1 MDRGRVLL
9 SPSILSADF
18 GNLLAQIREAEA
30 AGADWLHVDI
40 MDGHFVPNLTI
51 GPPVLE
57 SLKGKLKLPLDVHL
71 MIERPADYIKPFA
84 AAGTAYYTVH
94 PEADAHLHRTVQAI
108 REAGMKP
115 GVALN
120 PSTPLSAVECVLD
133 DIELLLIMTV
143 NPGFGGQKFIRS
155 MVPKVR
161 QAAQMIGGRPIVLE
175 VDGGIGPDTAP
186 AAVEAGAR
194 ALVAGNAVFRG
205 KGTVAEN
212 IRAIRTSLAGL
223 KLQ

>member
-1 MDRGRVLL
+1 MQPGNVLL

-18 GNLLAQIREAEA
+18 GRLLSQIQEAEA

-57 SLKGKLKLPLDVHL
+57 SLKGKIRLPLDVHL
-71 MIERPADYIKPFA
+71 MIERPSDYIGTFA
-84 AAGTAYYTVH
+84 EAGAAYLTVH
-94 PEADAHLHRTVQAI
+94 PEADPHLHRTAQAI
-108 REAGMKP
+108 REAGMKA

-133 DIELLLIMTV
+133 DIDLLLIMTV
-143 NPGFGGQKFIRS
+143 NPGFGGQKFIKS
-155 MVPKVR
+155 MVPKIR
-161 QAAQMIGGRPIVLE
+161 QAARMIGGRDIILE
-175 VDGGIGPDTAP
+175 VDGGIGPETAP
-186 AAVEAGAR
+186 LAVEAGAR

-212 IRAIRTSLAGL
+212 IMAIRSSI
-223 KLQ
+223 K

>member
-1 MDRGRVLL
+1 MERGKVLL

-18 GNLLAQIREAEA
+18 GNLLSQMREAEA

-57 SLKGKLKLPLDVHL
+57 SLKGKVRLPLDVHL
-71 MIERPADYIKPFA
+71 MIERPAEYIKPFA

-94 PEADAHLHRTVQAI
+94 PEADPHLHRTVQAI
-108 REAGMKP
+108 REAGMRP
-115 GVALN
+115 GAALN

-133 DIELLLIMTV
+133 DIDLILIMTV
-143 NPGFGGQKFIRS
+143 NPGFGGQKFIKS
-155 MVPKVR
+155 MVPKIR
-161 QAAQMIGGRPIVLE
+161 QAAAMVGDRDIIIE
-175 VDGGIGPDTAP
+175 VDGGIGPETAP
-186 AAVEAGAR
+186 LAVEAGAR

-212 IRAIRTSLAGL
+212 IKAIRDRLLTV
-223 KLQ
+223 KL

>member
-1 MDRGRVLL
+1 MERGKVLL

-18 GNLLAQIREAEA
+18 GNLLSQIREAEA

-57 SLKGKLKLPLDVHL
+57 SLKGKALLPLDVHL
-71 MIERPADYIKPFA
+71 MTERPADYIKPFA
-84 AAGTAYYTVH
+84 TAGAAFYTVH
-94 PEADAHLHRTVQAI
+94 PEADPHLHRTVQAI
-108 REAGMKP
+108 RESGMKP

-120 PSTPLSAVECVLD
+120 PSTPLSAIECVLE
-133 DIELLLIMTV
+133 DIDLVLIMTV
-143 NPGFGGQKFIRS
+143 NPGFGGQKFIKS
-155 MVPKVR
+155 MVPKIR
-161 QAAQMIGGRPIVLE
+161 QAAAMIGERDIFLE
-175 VDGGIGPDTAP
+175 VDGGIGPETAP
-186 AAVEAGAR
+186 LAVEAGAR

-212 IRAIRTSLAGL
+212 IKAIRDRLAAV
-223 KLQ
+223 KP

>member
-1 MDRGRVLL
+1 MERGRVLL

-18 GNLLAQIREAEA
+18 GSLLSQVREAEA

-40 MDGHFVPNLTI
+40 MDGHFVPNLSI

-57 SLKGKLKLPLDVHL
+57 SLKGKVRLPLDVHL
-71 MIERPADYIKPFA
+71 MIERPADYIRTFA
-84 AAGTAYYTVH
+84 SAGAAYLTVH
-94 PEADAHLHRTVQAI
+94 PEADPHLHRTVQAI

-120 PSTPLSAVECVLD
+120 PSTPLGAVECVLD
-133 DIELLLIMTV
+133 DIDLLLIMTV

-155 MVPKVR
+155 MVPKIR
-161 QAAQMIGGRPIVLE
+161 QAAALIGDRDIVLE
-175 VDGGIGPDTAP
+175 VDGGIGPETAP
-186 AAVEAGAR
+186 LAVEAGAR

-205 KGTVAEN
+205 KGTIADN
-212 IRAIRTSLAGL
+212 MKAIRDGLAGV
-223 KLQ
+223 KLR

>member
-1 MDRGRVLL
+1 MERGRVLL

-18 GNLLAQIREAEA
+18 GNLLSQIREAEA
-30 AGADWLHVDI
+30 GGADWLHVDI

-57 SLKGKLKLPLDVHL
+57 SLKGKVRLPLDVHL
-71 MIERPADYIKPFA
+71 MIERPAEYIKPCA

-94 PEADAHLHRTVQAI
+94 PEADPHLHRTVQAI
-108 REAGMKP
+108 REAGMRP
-115 GVALN
+115 GAALN

-133 DIELLLIMTV
+133 DIDLILIMTV
-143 NPGFGGQKFIRS
+143 NPGFGGQKFIKS
-155 MVPKVR
+155 MVPKIR
-161 QAAQMIGGRPIVLE
+161 QAAAMVGDRDIIIE

-186 AAVEAGAR
+186 LAVEAGAR

-212 IRAIRTSLAGL
+212 IKAIRDRLLTV
-223 KLQ
+223 KL